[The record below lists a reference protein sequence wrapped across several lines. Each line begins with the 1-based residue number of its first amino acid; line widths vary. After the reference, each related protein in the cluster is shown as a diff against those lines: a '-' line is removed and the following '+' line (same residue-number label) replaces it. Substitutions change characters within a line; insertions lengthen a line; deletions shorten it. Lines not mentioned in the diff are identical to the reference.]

1 MEAPMPGSLA
11 LLRRLAR
18 AERGATS
25 IEYALLASL
34 IAMVILVGVGAVG
47 NALVPLFEQVE
58 DGFTVA
64 AGP

>member
-1 MEAPMPGSLA
+1 MPGILA

-25 IEYALLASL
+25 IEYAFLAAL
-34 IAMVILVGVGAVG
+34 VAMVILVGVGAVG
-47 NALVPLFEQVE
+47 EALALIFEQVE

-64 AGP
+64 AGS